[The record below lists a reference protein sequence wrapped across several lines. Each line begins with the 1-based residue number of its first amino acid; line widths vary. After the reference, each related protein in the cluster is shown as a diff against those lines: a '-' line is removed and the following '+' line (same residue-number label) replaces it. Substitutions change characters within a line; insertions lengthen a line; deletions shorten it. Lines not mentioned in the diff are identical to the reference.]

1 MSRKKSL
8 TPAEHVELGALC
20 KRIRRDCHV
29 AAGMTG
35 GKLRQ
40 QFLDLADAIPRG
52 WLEER
57 LVELVGIDG
66 EVDGIRVRD
75 VYREEMEASDA

>member
-1 MSRKKSL
+1 
-8 TPAEHVELGALC
+8 
-20 KRIRRDCHV
+20 
-29 AAGMTG
+29 MTG